1 MCKITIIIRKSR
13 YLYNG
18 NSYPNYGFSFFMCI
32 TQLSQV
38 MGVQEVKGVKGEVS
52 LNSFN
57 SMELSKCETKLL
69 VYSLYKLGRNA
80 TYDSVLRHIFVHHS
94 PSRND
99 GVVAYRDALQYRRV
113 GTHPYVAPQG
123 DGSRI
128 CVLS

>member
-1 MCKITIIIRKSR
+1 
-13 YLYNG
+13 
-18 NSYPNYGFSFFMCI
+18 
-32 TQLSQV
+32 

-69 VYSLYKLGRNA
+69 VYSFYKFGRNA
-80 TYDSVLRHIFVHHS
+80 TYDSVLRHIFVYHS
-94 PSRND
+94 PSCND